1 MLVARRVT
9 NAKCITTLRAKIG
22 AKMDGYT
29 VAKAAAAKEKAA
41 KKTQAPPAATPPDK
55 PGPKAKAKGQAKNY
69 VALELAPNE
78 GKAGGD
84 PSQTTA
90 VLQGLATE
98 QAAPAH
104 IADE

>member
-1 MLVARRVT
+1 
-9 NAKCITTLRAKIG
+9 
-22 AKMDGYT
+22 MDGYT
-29 VAKAAAAKEKAA
+29 VAKAAAAKENAT
-41 KKTQAPPAATPPDK
+41 KKKEAPPATPPEK
-55 PGPKAKAKGQAKNY
+55 PGPNAKAKGLAKNY
-69 VALELAPNE
+69 VALELAPDE

-98 QAAPAH
+98 QATPAQ

>member
-1 MLVARRVT
+1 
-9 NAKCITTLRAKIG
+9 
-22 AKMDGYT
+22 MDGYT

-41 KKTQAPPAATPPDK
+41 KKNQAPPATIPPDK
-55 PGPKAKAKGQAKNY
+55 TGPKAMAKGHARGY
-69 VALELAPNE
+69 VALELAPDESN
-78 GKAGGD
+78 AGGD

-104 IADE
+104 IADG